1 MENEM
6 NNGQSGAA
14 NTQANAHVNGA
25 PAADGY
31 FMTELIGEVKKL
43 KGQVKTGV
51 ILLVGMLLCTIL
63 FGVILLISVLG
74 IQGDVS
80 QVNKNIA
87 TMEDD
92 LTSID
97 KALDNLADD
106 VADIAEDHCSGNS
119 GYDPYD
125 PYGGGVEKP
134 NIYVYPDPDI
144 LTNDKPV
151 VYLYGDE
158 PLMQAQVRLQLTA
171 SDLTVAWPEADS
183 ETADREYVWDVY
195 AAQDG
200 TLYDTNGNE
209 YSYIFWEATDY
220 GVHDMTQGFCVKGSD
235 TAEFLR
241 ETLAEI
247 GLTPREYNE
256 FIVYWVPRM
265 QDNAYNLISFEG
277 LDPQDSYNTACPL
290 SVTDAEGN
298 PADSMLRVLMT
309 WKAVDA
315 PIEIEPQT
323 FTTFERNG
331 FTVVEWGGTEL
342 H

>member
-6 NNGQSGAA
+6 NN
-14 NTQANAHVNGA
+14 TVNGTENNMAGTPVNTA
-25 PAADGY
+25 PVADGY
-31 FMTELIGEVKKL
+31 FMTQLIGETKKIRSQT
-43 KGQVKTGV
+43 KAGV
-51 ILLVGMLLCTIL
+51 ILLVCVLISTIL
-63 FGVILLISVLG
+63 FGALMLVSLLSV
-74 IQGDVS
+74 QNEVS
-80 QVNKNIA
+80 QTNKNVSGMA
-87 TMEDD
+87 DD
-92 LTSID
+92 ITSID

-106 VADIAEDHCSGNS
+106 VSDIAEDHCTGSSSGSN
-119 GYDPYD
+119 YIIDP
-125 PYGGGVEKP
+125 GVGVEKP
-134 NIYVYPDPDI
+134 NIYIYPGESD
-144 LTNDKPV
+144 DKPV

-158 PLMQAQVRLQLTA
+158 PLTQAKVSLKLNS

-183 ETADREYVWDVY
+183 VTADREYIWDVY
-195 AAQDG
+195 AAEDG
-200 TLYDTNGNE
+200 TLYDTDGNE

-220 GVHDMTQGFCVKGSD
+220 GPHDITEGFCVKGSD

-241 ETLAEI
+241 ETLSEI

-256 FIVYWVPRM
+256 FIVYWAPRM

-277 LDPQDSYNTACPL
+277 LDPQDAYNTACPL
-290 SVTDAEGN
+290 NVTDAEGN

-315 PIEIEPQT
+315 PVEIEPQS

-342 H
+342 Q